1 MIRREGDQ
9 LVVEGPVT
17 LANVMQLID
26 AGSREVLSGA
36 RRVNLAGVSELD
48 SGALAMLLA
57 WRRAAVAN
65 KSDLVFEG
73 VGPDLVSLAD
83 LYGVEVLLPLNA
95 GAA

>member
-9 LVVEGPVT
+9 LVVEGSVT

-26 AGSREVLSGA
+26 AGSREVLAGA
-36 RRVNLAGVSELD
+36 RRVNLAAVTELD

-57 WRRAAVAN
+57 WRRTAVAN
-65 KSDLVFEG
+65 QADLAFEG

-95 GAA
+95 GTA

>member
-9 LVVEGPVT
+9 LVVEGSVT

-36 RRVNLAGVSELD
+36 RRVNLAGISELD

-57 WRRAAVAN
+57 WRRTAVAS
-65 KSDLVFEG
+65 KADLVFEG
-73 VGPDLVSLAD
+73 VGPDLISLAD

-95 GAA
+95 AAA